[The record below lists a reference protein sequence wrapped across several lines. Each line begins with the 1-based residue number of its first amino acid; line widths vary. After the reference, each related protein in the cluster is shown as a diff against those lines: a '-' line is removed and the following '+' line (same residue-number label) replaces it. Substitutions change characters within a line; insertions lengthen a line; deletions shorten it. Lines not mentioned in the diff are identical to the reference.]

1 MRADIRCLS
10 YTAAVDTDQCFLL
23 LPRECWVPLQVCQ
36 NTDDRRQLSVFT
48 WLIKLH
54 YSTACPKQ
62 CRSSKT
68 QMNIS
73 WLSKVLKYKAKLS
86 LSALFFIA
94 PSIHVVRTLFPWST
108 YFQIYIFHVI
118 RSYTLPRV
126 CTELFYI
133 CRTPSVIFWMWAI
146 KTLGEALNAA
156 PLQRKEVCST
166 NNAYQEDGSHRKY
179 CDGWKMEKKR
189 RGGR

>member
-10 YTAAVDTDQCFLL
+10 YTAAADTDQCFL

-86 LSALFFIA
+86 LSALFFYSAFYTCCSHSVSLINIF
-94 PSIHVVRTLFPWST
+94 SN
-108 YFQIYIFHVI
+108 IYIYSMLYVVIHFHVF
-118 RSYTLPRV
+118 V
-126 CTELFYI
+126 
-133 CRTPSVIFWMWAI
+133 
-146 KTLGEALNAA
+146 LN
-156 PLQRKEVCST
+156 CST
-166 NNAYQEDGSHRKY
+166 SAERQA
-179 CDGWKMEKKR
+179 
-189 RGGR
+189 